1 MKNIGVRSFSLALD
15 SLSPPVADSPR
26 YYQIQALRFFAA
38 FAVVVSHA
46 FIFTSQKYPMPANLV
61 ELAGWAGGWS
71 VALFFCIS
79 GFVITNGAQALGARQ
94 FLFHRLTRIYPAYW
108 LAVVAVCAIKFA
120 LSHSLPTQE
129 LSLLSVTLLP
139 VGERGYP
146 LWIEW
151 SLIYEVFFYM
161 LFAVFWIPRSN
172 RILLACVTL
181 WLIAIG
187 SCSLLR
193 PDWASA
199 RYPTPSQILFSTRN
213 LPFIL
218 GVYCYFLRTHISQEI
233 RAITILLFPAGLLG
247 IAAVAGADMIDLI
260 SSIAAFGL
268 LSFLI
273 SVPSKL
279 RRDSILVKLGD
290 YSYGIY
296 LIHIATITIL
306 LSFGFK
312 NYQNPWLV
320 MSAVAAAGTACGAI
334 FGFVELG
341 IYRHIKTWIDSHVPA
356 TPKAL
361 ETQTPQATQ
370 SDGTC

>member
-1 MKNIGVRSFSLALD
+1 MGVRSFSQSLD
-15 SLSPPVADSPR
+15 SVPLPATDSPR

-79 GFVITNGAQALGARQ
+79 GFVITNGAQTLGARQ
-94 FLFHRLTRIYPAYW
+94 FLLHRLTRIYPAYW

-129 LSLLSVTLLP
+129 LSLLSATLLP

-151 SLIYEVFFYM
+151 SLIYEVFFYV
-161 LFAVFWIPRSN
+161 LFALFWIPRSN
-172 RILLACVTL
+172 RILLACITL
-181 WLIAIG
+181 WLVAIA

-218 GVYCYFLRTHISQEI
+218 GVYCYFLRPHMNQGI
-233 RAITILLFPAGLLG
+233 RAITILLFPAGLFG
-247 IAAVAGADMIDLI
+247 IAAVAGTDTIDLV

-268 LSFLI
+268 LGYLTSA
-273 SVPSKL
+273 PSKL
-279 RRDSILVKLGD
+279 RRDAILVKLGD

-306 LSFGFK
+306 LSVGFK

-320 MSAVAAAGTACGAI
+320 MAAVAAAGTACGAI

-341 IYRHIKTWIDSHVPA
+341 IYRRIKA
-356 TPKAL
+356 TLDRRFAAPPIRS
-361 ETQTPQATQ
+361 ETTAA
-370 SDGTC
+370 